1 MLPRTVFLCRL
12 FGLYLLLIGLAMV
25 THAEATVLKVGELAH
40 NTPVLLLWSTI
51 ALAAGLAMVLAHNV
65 WSGGVAAV
73 LVTVLGWIILI
84 KALLLLFLPTTVM
97 MGFVGFFAFAHLI
110 DVYAAVAIVVG
121 AFLAFAGFRRSSS
134 AART

>member
-12 FGLYLLLIGLAMV
+12 FGLYLLLLGLAMV

-51 ALAAGLAMVLAHNV
+51 ALAAGLATVLAHNV
-65 WSGGVAAV
+65 WSGGAAAI
-73 LVTVLGWIILI
+73 LVTVIGWIILV

-97 MGFVGFFAFAHLI
+97 MGFVGFFAFGHLI

-121 AFLAFAGFRRSSS
+121 AFLTFAGFRTSLSP
-134 AART
+134 AR